1 MCKTVSKQISISGWN
16 INGMYRRNNGANLY
30 KMDDDSL
37 NGVMKSDI
45 VFLSETHLSYK
56 DTLSHDGYESFLNCR
71 SNESRKRRG
80 GLAVFIKRS
89 ILTGITLVDKS
100 LSELMWFKMNS
111 KFFGFEKD
119 LFICFLYIT
128 PSNSTYVKKSG
139 LDKQIFSKL
148 DDNIVK
154 YSNQGEIMLMGDLNA
169 HINCNEQDFIRNDS
183 DSILD
188 SFLPKN
194 DIADSVQIFR
204 NTQVNQTTNSYV
216 KSIIELCN
224 NSQLRILN
232 GRTIG
237 DSVGKATYFNF
248 NGVTINDYC
257 ICSASF
263 MKRVVNF
270 QVGSL
275 YPLISD
281 HCPITVNIFS
291 KYKHSTP
298 QEILRPKPFNLK
310 WTKIVEEQFISNL
323 NNIDL
328 NSISDKIVSFKQKS
342 LDCSISVDDQSEDLN
357 NIVENFSGILKN
369 AALCTKFK
377 PKNN

>member
-357 NIVENFSGILKN
+357 NIVENFTGILKK
-369 AALCTKFK
+369 CCIMH
-377 PKNN
+377 

>member
-1 MCKTVSKQISISGWN
+1 MNQI
-16 INGMYRRNNGANLY
+16 
-30 KMDDDSL
+30 
-37 NGVMKSDI
+37 
-45 VFLSETHLSYK
+45 
-56 DTLSHDGYESFLNCR
+56 
-71 SNESRKRRG
+71 
-80 GLAVFIKRS
+80 
-89 ILTGITLVDKS
+89 
-100 LSELMWFKMNS
+100 
-111 KFFGFEKD
+111 
-119 LFICFLYIT
+119 
-128 PSNSTYVKKSG
+128 
-139 LDKQIFSKL
+139 
-148 DDNIVK
+148 
-154 YSNQGEIMLMGDLNA
+154 
-169 HINCNEQDFIRNDS
+169 FIRNDS

-188 SFLPKN
+188 SFLPNN
-194 DIADSVQIFR
+194 DIADSVQMFI
-204 NTQVNQTTNSYV
+204 NTQVNQNTNSYS

-224 NSQLRILN
+224 SSQLRILN

-237 DSVGKATYFNF
+237 DSVGKATYFNY

-270 QVGSL
+270 QVGSF

-281 HCPITVNIFS
+281 HCPTTVNIFS
-291 KYKHSTP
+291 EYNHSTP

-342 LDCSISVDDQSEDLN
+342 LDTSISVDDQSEDLN
-357 NIVENFSGILKN
+357 NNVEKFSGILKN

-377 PKNN
+377 PKNNLGKQKKKRKPNKSWHDDECKVKLRHVNSLCRLLNKSPWNKCLRLQVLYEKKQYNKLLRQKYRRFRAKLLNNMLEVSEKDQQNFAKFMII

>member
-37 NGVMKSDI
+37 NGVMNSDI

-188 SFLPKN
+188 SFLLKN

-224 NSQLRILN
+224 TSQLRILN

-237 DSVGKATYFNF
+237 DS
-248 NGVTINDYC
+248 
-257 ICSASF
+257 
-263 MKRVVNF
+263 
-270 QVGSL
+270 
-275 YPLISD
+275 
-281 HCPITVNIFS
+281 
-291 KYKHSTP
+291 
-298 QEILRPKPFNLK
+298 
-310 WTKIVEEQFISNL
+310 
-323 NNIDL
+323 
-328 NSISDKIVSFKQKS
+328 
-342 LDCSISVDDQSEDLN
+342 
-357 NIVENFSGILKN
+357 
-369 AALCTKFK
+369 
-377 PKNN
+377 